1 MHTERQR
8 NRYKWNCIDV
18 YDAATVAVRAR
29 RSYVSLRP
37 NDSGARFNPFV
48 KFLTDR
54 LWRCAVSR

>member
-54 LWRCAVSR
+54 S